1 MKLTAPVHVLKG
13 KAKALKRAQS
23 LTMTE
28 ALDQIARAEGFSSWS
43 LLQSKVKTLTPQ
55 TTEELL
61 DYLHPGDL
69 LLIGARPGL
78 GKTTLALQLVLQA
91 IKEGRQCFFFSLEY
105 SKTALIEKLSTL
117 DRQFE
122 PDHPLLKL
130 DMSDEISSDYIVK
143 QTKDWVTEGSLIAVD
158 YLQLLDQNRNKP
170 PLQQQIEELKS
181 YARAK
186 KCILVFISQIDRRF
200 DEDERAIPTIK
211 DVRLPNPLDM
221 GLFNK
226 SVFVR
231 NGQIYT

>member
-13 KAKALKRAQS
+13 KAKALKRSQS

-43 LLQSKVKTLTPQ
+43 LLQPKVKAFTPK

-78 GKTTLALQLVLQA
+78 GKTTMALQLLLQA
-91 IKEGRQCFFFSLEY
+91 IKQGRQCFFFSLEY
-105 SKTALIEKLSTL
+105 SKKALIEKLTAL
-117 DRQFE
+117 DQQFE
-122 PDHPLLKL
+122 LNQPLLAL
-130 DMSDEISSDYIVK
+130 DISDEISADYIIN
-143 QTKDWVTEGSLIAVD
+143 QTKERVTEGSLIAVD

-170 PLQQQIEELKS
+170 PLQQQIEDLKS

-200 DEDERAIPTIK
+200 DEGERAIPTIK

-221 GLFNK
+221 NLFNK
-226 SVFVR
+226 SVFVKS
-231 NGQIYT
+231 GQIYI